1 MNIFRGSWNVAEDET
16 PLHSPVRLL
25 QKLAAYRTSTAST
38 SVSSSPS
45 PSPLNERKSTIL
57 NESTN
62 FFARL
67 WRPNNHPSTPSP
79 ILIASHEKNSSSF
92 DLIPEPNPAP
102 TETSPSLSPSSSK
115 LNHRISFIRE
125 VSTKSSSQL
134 FSFPQPAPPPQ
145 PKTSSIVTD
154 PSFDDT
160 TSEHPCDTA
169 SEFCSQS
176 FETNIDSSNPG
187 IVDEQDDEESSR
199 YRRGLTYDERHRRL
213 SLSAKPVIS
222 LVHQKTS
229 LPIATTATQQ
239 RSDSLASP
247 EANIDVSMVSFNH
260 RLDKKKI
267 LR

>member
-57 NESTN
+57 SESTN

-67 WRPNNHPSTPSP
+67 WRPNTHPSTPSP
-79 ILIASHEKNSSSF
+79 ILISSHEANSSSF

-102 TETSPSLSPSSSK
+102 TEPSPSLSPSSSSR
-115 LNHRISFIRE
+115 LNQRISFIRE

-134 FSFPQPAPPPQ
+134 FSFPQSAPPPPPQPQ

-187 IVDEQDDEESSR
+187 IVDEQDDDEENSR

-229 LPIATTATQQ
+229 LPIAATAQQ

-260 RLDKKKI
+260 R
-267 LR
+267 